1 MRVVQGWLKTES
13 AAVAKGLSWTGIPH
27 WGCDLCADV
36 LSPAVVTS
44 ASKVSENYST
54 VKKLHSELHS
64 GSATSIQL
72 FKRLEWS
79 DKSFITQSTSRK
91 RGLIRKSQ
99 PFSALTSKEE
109 TRAAVLNLA
118 A

>member
-13 AAVAKGLSWTGIPH
+13 AAVAKGLSWTGTPH
-27 WGCDLCADV
+27 WGRDLCADV

-44 ASKVSENYST
+44 ASKMSENYST

-79 DKSFITQSTSRK
+79 DKSFITQSTSK
-91 RGLIRKSQ
+91 NGAL
-99 PFSALTSKEE
+99 SAKANHS
-109 TRAAVLNLA
+109 VL
-118 A
+118 